1 MTRHHPRLQASRGA
15 AHSESDATF
24 QALWRAGESM
34 GFPCDNEEGKGC
46 VRTSTL
52 AGGERTRR
60 NDRTLSHQF
69 ENRVQNWYYVESVD
83 CKYLQSTPRQL
94 FYHSSLVQARGG
106 RAGGAPV
113 VRSQT
118 LGTAGRSGSGP
129 ARRVHRARVVPSRG
143 GCSLSL
149 LTVKVKVLPK
159 KLTKKSHQNSFA
171 PCSPNCRPLLG
182 SPH

>member
-129 ARRVHRARVVPSRG
+129 RASRPPRSSRAFARWVF
-143 GCSLSL
+143 L

-159 KLTKKSHQNSFA
+159 KLTRKSHQNSFA

>member
-83 CKYLQSTPRQL
+83 CKYLQSPPRGNFFTTRL
-94 FYHSSLVQARGG
+94 SCRRGG
-106 RAGGAPV
+106 GGREGH
-113 VRSQT
+113 RSSGLRHWERQDA
-118 LGTAGRSGSGP
+118 AGRD
-129 ARRVHRARVVPSRG
+129 RADASTALESSPSRWVFA
-143 GCSLSL
+143 
-149 LTVKVKVLPK
+149 LTTHSESQSVTL
-159 KLTKKSHQNSFA
+159 KSHQNSFA

>member
-69 ENRVQNWYYVESVD
+69 ENRVQNWYYMYVESCTYVGI
-83 CKYLQSTPRQL
+83 
-94 FYHSSLVQARGG
+94 SLVLRTLDLQRHPAQLLPLCRGPG
-106 RAGGAPV
+106 R
-113 VRSQT
+113 
-118 LGTAGRSGSGP
+118 GRQGP
-129 ARRVHRARVVPSRG
+129 DRVHITTHPVCKSVSLRG
-143 GCSLSL
+143 WGR
-149 LTVKVKVLPK
+149 TVASHKSNWGRTAATDKKNLGGTVEERLEITQVHADCVLI
-159 KLTKKSHQNSFA
+159 T
-171 PCSPNCRPLLG
+171 R
-182 SPH
+182 